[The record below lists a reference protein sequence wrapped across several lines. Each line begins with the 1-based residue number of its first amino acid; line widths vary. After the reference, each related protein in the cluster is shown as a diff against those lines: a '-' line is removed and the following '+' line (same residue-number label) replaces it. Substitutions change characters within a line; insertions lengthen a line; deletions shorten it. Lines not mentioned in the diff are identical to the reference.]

1 MQLNNTISIANTG
14 NMSQLMA
21 NLKQADE
28 QLAALLP
35 SLGYA
40 GSTNSINSYKLY
52 RVTIYF
58 MDGTNS
64 H

>member
-1 MQLNNTISIANTG
+1 
-14 NMSQLMA
+14 MA

-40 GSTNSINSYKLY
+40 GSTNSIKA
-52 RVTIYF
+52 
-58 MDGTNS
+58 
-64 H
+64 